1 MVLLHW
7 LATKLRLVRGS
18 RIEPQWHCFLQS
30 AGLVPWGQRR
40 VTLNPVRYYRVSR
53 WLYIHGVPLLPG
65 LVERLCILICH
76 CYLPAGAEIGEAFE
90 AGHWGFGIVIHPR
103 TRIGRNVFIDQGVTI
118 GGSRQ
123 RFDVPRIADNVFIG
137 AGARILGDID
147 IGEGSLIAPNSV
159 VVRSVPPKSIVST
172 ASTRVTR
179 MPARLNL
186 HDLTGWPP
194 WLTPENCSSE
204 KPNLESSEELP
215 SAPSTNSS
223 TSRRKRIRWFRPR
236 GGLIRARSR

>member
-1 MVLLHW
+1 M
-7 LATKLRLVRGS
+7 
-18 RIEPQWHCFLQS
+18 
-30 AGLVPWGQRR
+30 
-40 VTLNPVRYYRVSR
+40 
-53 WLYIHGVPLLPG
+53 
-65 LVERLCILICH
+65 VERLCILICH

-103 TRIGRNVFIDQGVTI
+103 TRIGNNVFIDQGVTI

-123 RFDVPRIADNVFIG
+123 RFEVPRIGNNVFIG

-172 ASTRVTR
+172 AQARVTR

-194 WLTPENCSSE
+194 QFAPESGTVQAP
-204 KPNLESSEELP
+204 KPESPRKIPSESSL
-215 SAPSTNSS
+215 NSP
-223 TSRRKRIRWFRPR
+223 TSMDRRVHWFRR
-236 GGLIRARSR
+236 RERLIRPGSR